1 MKYVKPAGFGL
12 FLIPTNILETEQS
25 EFFKNWLTKNV
36 YLQGMIQL
44 PDELFKSEQSRKSI
58 LLVQNKGA
66 DAEQVKEVLLAKL
79 ASLKDINKV
88 PEFFKQFEA
97 WKASNLK

>member
-66 DAEQVKEVLLAKL
+66 DAEQVEGSFVSKTCL
-79 ASLKDINKV
+79 
-88 PEFFKQFEA
+88 FERYQ
-97 WKASNLK
+97 

>member
-1 MKYVKPAGFGL
+1 MNSLKLVD
-12 FLIPTNILETEQS
+12 
-25 EFFKNWLTKNV
+25 KNV

-66 DAEQVKEVLLAKL
+66 DAEQ
-79 ASLKDINKV
+79 
-88 PEFFKQFEA
+88 
-97 WKASNLK
+97 

>member
-1 MKYVKPAGFGL
+1 MNSLKLVD
-12 FLIPTNILETEQS
+12 
-25 EFFKNWLTKNV
+25 KNV

-44 PDELFKSEQSRKSI
+44 PDELFKSEQSRKVSC
-58 LLVQNKGA
+58 LFKTSA

-88 PEFFKQFEA
+88 TEFFKQFEA

>member
-1 MKYVKPAGFGL
+1 
-12 FLIPTNILETEQS
+12 
-25 EFFKNWLTKNV
+25 
-36 YLQGMIQL
+36 MIQL

-88 PEFFKQFEA
+88 TEF
-97 WKASNLK
+97 

>member
-1 MKYVKPAGFGL
+1 MNCLSQNNHV
-12 FLIPTNILETEQS
+12 
-25 EFFKNWLTKNV
+25 
-36 YLQGMIQL
+36 
-44 PDELFKSEQSRKSI
+44 SI

-88 PEFFKQFEA
+88 TEFFKQFEA
-97 WKASNLK
+97 GKLQI

>member
-1 MKYVKPAGFGL
+1 MNCLSQNNHVKV
-12 FLIPTNILETEQS
+12 S
-25 EFFKNWLTKNV
+25 C
-36 YLQGMIQL
+36 
-44 PDELFKSEQSRKSI
+44 LFKT
-58 LLVQNKGA
+58 KGA

-88 PEFFKQFEA
+88 TEFFKQFEA

>member
-1 MKYVKPAGFGL
+1 MNSLKLVD
-12 FLIPTNILETEQS
+12 
-25 EFFKNWLTKNV
+25 KNV

-58 LLVQNKGA
+58 LLVQNEGA

-88 PEFFKQFEA
+88 TEFFKQFEA

>member
-1 MKYVKPAGFGL
+1 
-12 FLIPTNILETEQS
+12 
-25 EFFKNWLTKNV
+25 
-36 YLQGMIQL
+36 MIQL

-66 DAEQVKEVLLAKL
+66 DAEMKEVLLAKL

-88 PEFFKQFEA
+88 TEFLN
-97 WKASNLK
+97 NLKLGKLQI